1 MNQTMECRTYYMAYE
16 GTAQAKVIEL
26 IAEKQVATAA
36 IQGKFSV
43 EGISA
48 MAEGVDARV
57 ALASSLADQDVKS
70 GSALQKM
77 NDVKKQRKMSCLKI
91 CSASGMKILWICRS
105 RKTRNRQW

>member
-48 MAEGVDARV
+48 MAEVSMRGLHWHQAWRIR
-57 ALASSLADQDVKS
+57 
-70 GSALQKM
+70 M
-77 NDVKKQRKMSCLKI
+77 
-91 CSASGMKILWICRS
+91 
-105 RKTRNRQW
+105 

>member
-1 MNQTMECRTYYMAYE
+1 M
-16 GTAQAKVIEL
+16 IEL

-70 GSALQKM
+70 EVPCKRCLMCSTALT
-77 NDVKKQRKMSCLKI
+77 NRL
-91 CSASGMKILWICRS
+91 S
-105 RKTRNRQW
+105 RM